1 MNNNIDNKD
10 LKILQILQ
18 KNGKITNKKLS
29 DELNLSPPSVLERV
43 KRLENSGYIKEYKAI
58 LDRDKIG
65 RPILAFICIYLE
77 KNNEETVNS
86 LFKYLINL
94 NEVLEIFHITGR
106 FDFIVKVSAKNL
118 QDLNKV
124 ISAKISE
131 SEAVKKVETFLVLD
145 AFERNEYPI
154 EIGE

>member
-1 MNNNIDNKD
+1 MNNNIDDKD

-29 DELNLSPPSVLERV
+29 EELNLSPPSVLERV
-43 KRLENSGYIKEYKAI
+43 KKLENYGYIKEYRAI

-65 RPILAFICIYLE
+65 RSILAFICIYLE
-77 KNNEETVNS
+77 KNNEETVNN
-86 LFKYLINL
+86 LFNYLVKL
-94 NEVLEIFHITGR
+94 NEVLEIFHVTGR
-106 FDFIVKVSAKNL
+106 FDFIVKVTAKNL

-154 EIGE
+154 EIQ